1 MLTLVGMHSPRIA
14 GSRLLRFANATVGCG
29 ALLILASCSSENEPQ
44 KLTPAQAASAS
55 QPGAAAK
62 TAAAMSGNASTARPD
77 AGANPHAG
85 AMGGAAAGAAPKAG
99 IALQFA
105 VPEGW
110 IVQIPTST
118 MRKAQFQLPKEAN
131 DPEDASLVL
140 FYFGGEGGS
149 KEANLERWA
158 SQFVQPDG
166 KSSHDVLVTSTRTVN
181 GMAVTEAK
189 IVGTFDAEMMPGQG
203 DRVRRENWSMLAA
216 IVETPAGPYYAK
228 LTGPAATVS
237 RWESS
242 FRQWVS
248 SLKPTSG

>member
-1 MLTLVGMHSPRIA
+1 MTL
-14 GSRLLRFANATVGCG
+14 GSAAFLF
-29 ALLILASCSSENEPQ
+29 LAACSSGNEPV
-44 KLTPAQAASAS
+44 KLTPAQAASTP

-62 TAAAMSGNASTARPD
+62 AASAMTGTGSTARPD
-77 AGANPHAG
+77 GMANPHAG
-85 AMGGAAAGAAPKAG
+85 GMGGAMAGGAAKPG
-99 IALQFA
+99 TALQFA

-110 IVQIPTST
+110 IVQIPSST

-140 FYFGGEGGS
+140 YYFGGEGGT

-166 KSSHDVLVTSTRTVN
+166 RSSHDVLVTSTRTVN
-181 GMAVTEAK
+181 GMAVTEAS
-189 IVGTFDAEMMPGQG
+189 INGTMDAEMMPGQG
-203 DRVRRENWSMLAA
+203 DRVRREKWSMLAA
-216 IVETPAGPYYAK
+216 IIETPSGPYYAK

-237 RWESS
+237 RWEAS

-248 SLKPTSG
+248 SMKPSSS